1 MSKSK
6 GNVVDPWTEIERWG
20 VDALRLWMFS
30 VSGAGDSK
38 NYDERS
44 IREAAKALSWLENSA
59 RFYTLAKTGE
69 IAEVPHT
76 VLDRW
81 IALRTRQTVHEVTL
95 AMDVYRP
102 FEATRSLTRLFED
115 LSQWYVRRVRA
126 RAREGD
132 SAALETLRETLRTA
146 ALLLAPFA
154 PFLAEQVF
162 GAVRSEGDPE
172 SVHLASWPHESLFE
186 QGAEFL
192 HTHADNEILAGMARV
207 RALAATAHELRQK
220 AGIKVRQPLARLSV
234 PEHLTPELATILAE
248 EVNVKHVSM
257 GNEAIELD
265 TELTGELI
273 HEGDERERSRS
284 VADARK
290 TEGFSPQDEVEVI
303 WGEGPHSSVLS
314 GGMEHFSLKKKDAA

>member
-1 MSKSK
+1 
-6 GNVVDPWTEIERWG
+6 
-20 VDALRLWMFS
+20 
-30 VSGAGDSK
+30 
-38 NYDERS
+38 
-44 IREAAKALSWLENSA
+44 
-59 RFYTLAKTGE
+59 
-69 IAEVPHT
+69 
-76 VLDRW
+76 
-81 IALRTRQTVHEVTL
+81 
-95 AMDVYRP
+95 MDVYRP